1 MKTIF
6 RILTLTLVLAGT
18 YSAAF
23 SAPQSGI
30 KPVLAGAGDPVPLCD
45 PSNPNCTLQGGS
57 TVR

>member
-23 SAPQSGI
+23 STPQPNNKANFG
-30 KPVLAGAGDPVPLCD
+30 GAGDPVPLCD
-45 PSNPNCTLQGGS
+45 PANPNCTING
-57 TVR
+57 VK